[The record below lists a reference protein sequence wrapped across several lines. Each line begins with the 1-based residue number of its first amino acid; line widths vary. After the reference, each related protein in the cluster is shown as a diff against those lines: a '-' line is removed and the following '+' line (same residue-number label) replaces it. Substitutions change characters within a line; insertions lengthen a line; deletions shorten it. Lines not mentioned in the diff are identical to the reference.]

1 MKQIKFSAL
10 SIAALSTAALLL
22 SNTALAGEGFTPND
36 AFQTMLKLEGT
47 WTGEAVVV
55 PAGQARE
62 DATIST
68 TTVSFKTIGNS
79 SVMQTFAAGTPA
91 EMVSMYHQNGKEELI
106 HTHYCAIG
114 NQPSM
119 TFIDSAEQGVIDFR
133 FTKGT
138 NMDVNVDPHAH
149 NSYMKIIDE
158 DTYETRTENWGGG
171 KLVSYRYTTM
181 KRVK

>member
-1 MKQIKFSAL
+1 MRKLHF
-10 SIAALSTAALLL
+10 AALSVAALLL
-22 SNTALAGEGFTPND
+22 SSAALAGDGFSPD
-36 AFQTMLKLEGT
+36 EAFQTMLKLEGK
-47 WTGEAVVV
+47 WAGEAQVV
-55 PAGQARE
+55 PVGQARD
-62 DATIST
+62 DAAVAATS
-68 TTVSFKTIGNS
+68 VSFKNIGNS

-119 TFIDSAEQGVIDFR
+119 TFRDSGEEGVIDFQ

-138 NMDVNVDPHAH
+138 NMDVESSPHAH
-149 NSYMKIIDE
+149 HSFMRMIDE

-171 KLVSYRYTTM
+171 KVTSVRYTTM
-181 KRVK
+181 KRVAEKF

>member
-1 MKQIKFSAL
+1 MKIL
-10 SIAALSTAALLL
+10 RIAAMSTAGLIL
-22 SNTALAGEGFTPND
+22 SASVLAGDGFTPD
-36 AFQTMLKLEGT
+36 EAFQTMLKLEGT
-47 WTGEAVVV
+47 WTGEAAVV
-55 PAGQARE
+55 PVGQSRE
-62 DATIST
+62 DAEKST
-68 TTVSFKTIGNS
+68 TTVSFKNIGNS

-119 TFIDSAEQGVIDFR
+119 TFANTDEQGVIDFQ
-133 FTKGT
+133 FTSGT
-138 NMDVNVDPHAH
+138 NMDVHADPHAH
-149 NSYMKIIDE
+149 NSFMKIIDE

-171 KLVSYRYTTM
+171 QLTSYRYTTM

>member
-1 MKQIKFSAL
+1 MKQFK
-10 SIAALSTAALLL
+10 IAAVSAAALLL
-22 SNTALAGEGFTPND
+22 STTALAGDGFTPD
-36 AFQTMLKLEGT
+36 EALQSMLKIEGT
-47 WTGEAVVV
+47 WTGEAQSV
-55 PAGQARE
+55 PVGQSRD
-62 DATIST
+62 DADIST

-91 EMVSMYHQNGKEELI
+91 EMISMYHQNGKNELI

-119 TFIDSAEQGVIDFR
+119 AFTDTGEEGVIDFQ
-133 FTKGT
+133 FTNGT
-138 NMDVNVDPHAH
+138 NMDVHADPHAH
-149 NSYMKIIDE
+149 NSFMRIIDE

-171 KLVSYRYTTM
+171 QLTSYRYTTM

>member
-1 MKQIKFSAL
+1 MKKL
-10 SIAALSTAALLL
+10 TIAALSAASLLL
-22 SNTALAGEGFTPND
+22 SPAVLAGDGFTPD
-36 AFQTMLKLEGT
+36 EAFQTMLKLEGT

-55 PAGQARE
+55 PVGQSRE
-62 DATIST
+62 DAAVST

-119 TFIDSAEQGVIDFR
+119 TFVDSNDEGVIDFQ
-133 FTKGT
+133 FTNGT
-138 NMDVNVDPHAH
+138 NMNVDVDPHAH
-149 NSYMKIIDE
+149 NSFMRIIDE

-171 KLVSYRYTTM
+171 KLTSYRYTTM

>member
-1 MKQIKFSAL
+1 MKQLK
-10 SIAALSTAALLL
+10 IAALSTAALML
-22 SNTALAGEGFTPND
+22 STAALAGDGFSAD
-36 AFQTMLKLEGT
+36 EAFQTMLKLEGT

-55 PAGQARE
+55 PVGQARE
-62 DATIST
+62 DADKSA
-68 TTVSFKTIGNS
+68 TTVSFKNIGNS

-91 EMVSMYHQNGKEELI
+91 EMVSMYHQNGKQELI

-119 TFIDSAEQGVIDFR
+119 TFADTADQGVIDFQ
-133 FTKGT
+133 FTSGT
-138 NMDVNVDPHAH
+138 NMDVNSSPHAH

-171 KLVSYRYTTM
+171 KLTSYRYTTM

>member
-1 MKQIKFSAL
+1 MKQLK
-10 SIAALSTAALLL
+10 IAALSAATLML
-22 SNTALAGEGFTPND
+22 STTALAGDDGFSPD
-36 AFQTMLKLEGT
+36 EAFKTMLKLEGT
-47 WTGEAVVV
+47 WTGEAQVV
-55 PAGQARE
+55 PVGQVRE
-62 DATIST
+62 DAAIST
-68 TTVSFKTIGNS
+68 TTVSFKNIGNS

-119 TFIDSAEQGVIDFR
+119 TFSSTGEEGVIDFQ

-138 NMDVNVDPHAH
+138 NMDVHADPHAH

-158 DTYETRTENWGGG
+158 DTYQTRTENWGGG
-171 KLVSYRYTTM
+171 QVTSYRYTTM

>member
-1 MKQIKFSAL
+1 MKLLKIAAISTAGLVLSASAL
-10 SIAALSTAALLL
+10 AD
-22 SNTALAGEGFTPND
+22 NGFTPD
-36 AFQTMLKLEGT
+36 EAFQTMLKLEGT

-55 PAGQARE
+55 PVGQSKE
-62 DATIST
+62 DATKSA
-68 TTVSFKTIGNS
+68 TTVSFKNIGNS

-119 TFIDSAEQGVIDFR
+119 TFANTAEAGVIDFQ

-138 NMDVNVDPHAH
+138 NMDVHADPHAH

-171 KLVSYRYTTM
+171 QLTSYRYTTM

>member
-1 MKQIKFSAL
+1 MRKLHF
-10 SIAALSTAALLL
+10 AALSTAALLL
-22 SNTALAGEGFTPND
+22 SSTALAGDGFSPD
-36 AFQTMLKLEGT
+36 EAFQTMLKLEGN
-47 WTGEAVVV
+47 WAGEAQVV
-55 PAGQARE
+55 PVGQARD
-62 DATIST
+62 DAAVAATS
-68 TTVSFKTIGNS
+68 VSFKNIGNS

-91 EMVSMYHQNGKEELI
+91 EMVSMYHQNGESELI

-119 TFIDSAEQGVIDFR
+119 AFVDTVEAGVIDFQ

-158 DTYETRTENWGGG
+158 DTYQTRTENWAGGE
-171 KLVSYRYTTM
+171 LISYRYTTM
-181 KRVK
+181 KRDK

>member
-1 MKQIKFSAL
+1 MKLVK
-10 SIAALSTAALLL
+10 IAALPAFAAALAL
-22 SNTALAGEGFTPND
+22 STSALADDGYTPD
-36 AFQTMLKLEGT
+36 AAFKSMLKLEGT
-47 WTGEAVVV
+47 WSGEASVV
-55 PAGQARE
+55 PVGQSRVGA
-62 DATIST
+62 DLSP
-68 TTVSFKTIGNS
+68 TTVSFKNIGNS

-91 EMVSMYHQNGKEELI
+91 EMISMYHQNGAEELI

-119 TFIDSAEQGVIDFR
+119 KFASTGEDGVIDFQ

-138 NMDVNVDPHAH
+138 NMDVHMDPHAH

-158 DTYETRTENWGGG
+158 DTYETRTENWSGGE
-171 KLVSYRYTTM
+171 LASYRYTTM

>member
-1 MKQIKFSAL
+1 MRKL
-10 SIAALSTAALLL
+10 HLAALSTAALLL
-22 SNTALAGEGFTPND
+22 SSTAFSGDGFSPD
-36 AFQTMLKLEGT
+36 EAFQTMLTLEGK
-47 WTGEAVVV
+47 WTGEAQVV
-55 PAGQARE
+55 PVGQSRD
-62 DATIST
+62 DAAVAATS
-68 TTVSFKTIGNS
+68 VSFKNIGNS

-119 TFIDSAEQGVIDFR
+119 TFRDSGEEGVIDFR

-138 NMDVNVDPHAH
+138 NMDVDSSPHAH
-149 NSYMKIIDE
+149 HSFMRMIDE

-171 KLVSYRYTTM
+171 KVTSIRYTTM
-181 KRVK
+181 KRVAE